1 MIISLAVFGTCISIT
16 IVAAGIYL
24 IANTTSLLTSASSFS
39 VIECVAFAS
48 LISSTDPVS
57 TLAVFQSLRVDP
69 TLFYLVF
76 GESVL
81 NDAIAITVCGKCY
94 VMLCYDMLWYVML
107 WYVMLCYVMSC
118 FMLCHVLCYVMLCYV
133 MSYCIMFC

>member
-1 MIISLAVFGTCISIT
+1 MVGTCISIT
-16 IVAAGIYL
+16 IVATGIYL
-24 IANTTSLLTSASSFS
+24 ISNTTSFLTSASSFS

-81 NDAIAITVCGKCY
+81 NDAIAITVCVCY
-94 VMLCYDMLWYVML
+94 FLFFVSIFLSLLLQLLFFSFFDYFFFFVTYHLIFL
-107 WYVMLCYVMSC
+107 
-118 FMLCHVLCYVMLCYV
+118 F
-133 MSYCIMFC
+133 IT